1 MIRVNQQSK
10 RTKNKHPKIQN
21 LIASTKSRILKN
33 TKIYQPK
40 AEMQE
45 KKINQKRERERERET
60 FFVRENY
67 AKNGRKND
75 KFIV

>member
-45 KKINQKRERERERET
+45 KKINQKRERERET